1 MKKHILASAALFTLV
16 FCSSAFA
23 SHFGDTF
30 GFSPKGMSLGNA
42 MCARSD
48 DWSSVYY
55 NMAGLGKTRGLKD
68 GVNQIG
74 LCYQGNMPVFD
85 IDISRSDDLG
95 NPLSTSGDED
105 LEGGTFVLGVALDAG
120 LLLEL
125 PSFISSARLGIGLG
139 ANDDLKAVKIND
151 LDPRTHTYLR
161 FGRDSQR
168 LVVLSGMGFG
178 FFDDFIGFGVGVNS
192 SFGGEGQVLL
202 EEIDLETEAQTPRG
216 QAKMDM
222 TIEPNL
228 LFGFYLSPGK
238 KIEALEGLDLGF
250 SYRGETVLDIYPF
263 QTTGVTNAGSFPLN
277 MTLALS
283 DYYQPEML
291 TIGGAISTDTMTFS
305 LDLEYQRWSGFRLS
319 TPMRENFQGEL
330 VDFDDI
336 LVPRIGFEFKAKK
349 NLSLLMGYY
358 YQPSFIPDKAVKG
371 NMNFLDN
378 DKHVGSVGL
387 SMKLPRLPLMKGDT
401 ELAMGYQLQYLVD
414 RDVTK
419 DSPTSYN
426 PDYSYGGLSHTFMA
440 GLTISR

>member
-1 MKKHILASAALFTLV
+1 
-16 FCSSAFA
+16 
-23 SHFGDTF
+23 
-30 GFSPKGMSLGNA
+30 
-42 MCARSD
+42 
-48 DWSSVYY
+48 
-55 NMAGLGKTRGLKD
+55 
-68 GVNQIG
+68 
-74 LCYQGNMPVFD
+74 
-85 IDISRSDDLG
+85 
-95 NPLSTSGDED
+95 
-105 LEGGTFVLGVALDAG
+105 
-120 LLLEL
+120 
-125 PSFISSARLGIGLG
+125 
-139 ANDDLKAVKIND
+139 
-151 LDPRTHTYLR
+151 
-161 FGRDSQR
+161 
-168 LVVLSGMGFG
+168 
-178 FFDDFIGFGVGVNS
+178 
-192 SFGGEGQVLL
+192 
-202 EEIDLETEAQTPRG
+202 
-216 QAKMDM
+216 
-222 TIEPNL
+222 
-228 LFGFYLSPGK
+228 
-238 KIEALEGLDLGF
+238 
-250 SYRGETVLDIYPF
+250 
-263 QTTGVTNAGSFPLN
+263 

-291 TIGGAISTDTMTFS
+291 TIGGAISTETMTFS

-319 TPMRENFQGEL
+319 TPMQENFQGEL

-387 SMKLPRLPLMKGDT
+387 SMKLPRLPLMKGNT